1 MQRAANTDNKP
12 PARIFR
18 RGGECAGHRRHE
30 FEELVSSILEAVP
43 GLRGYI
49 GIDLV
54 ITELG
59 PIVMEINPRLTEAYV
74 GLRQSLRFNPA
85 APVVDSC
92 MRIPVR

>member
-1 MQRAANTDNKP
+1 LLSR
-12 PARIFR
+12 
-18 RGGECAGHRRHE
+18 
-30 FEELVSSILEAVP
+30 ILEAVP

-54 ITELG
+54 ITASG

-85 APVVDSC
+85 APVVDAC
-92 MRIPVR
+92 LRIPVR